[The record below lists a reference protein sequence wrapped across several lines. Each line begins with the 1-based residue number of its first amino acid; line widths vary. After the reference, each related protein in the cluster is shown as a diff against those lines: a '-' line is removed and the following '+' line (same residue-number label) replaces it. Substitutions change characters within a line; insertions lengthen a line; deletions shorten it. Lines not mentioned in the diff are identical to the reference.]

1 MSDCQGER
9 TSLVESK
16 PRECNSTVP
25 TTCGMFDNERK
36 SFVWTIKKG
45 LHSLTTEEIFQ
56 LTQSIGPVDELETDK
71 LDKNDEQSCFEYLSA
86 YMSSNSLLML
96 EDEGISWLLDLKD
109 KVDEIIEDQSK
120 SPET

>member
-1 MSDCQGER
+1 
-9 TSLVESK
+9 
-16 PRECNSTVP
+16 
-25 TTCGMFDNERK
+25 MFDNERK